1 MSVDHCL
8 ASRGREQGYIT
19 PRELK
24 QATQAKG
31 KTPTIEETLFPA
43 LKTWLSCTG
52 GGGMEGS
59 RERES
64 SSQHAGWSA
73 TKLHLLLLHH
83 VHRREAGVAAGKGGV
98 GRSERGKVIGLS
110 EHTHKRRRHFK

>member
-1 MSVDHCL
+1 
-8 ASRGREQGYIT
+8 
-19 PRELK
+19 
-24 QATQAKG
+24 
-31 KTPTIEETLFPA
+31 
-43 LKTWLSCTG
+43 
-52 GGGMEGS
+52 MEGS